1 MIDFRYHL
9 VSIVAVFLALA
20 IGIVL
25 GSTELQGPA
34 YNLLDKT
41 TSKLQNELG
50 QVSSQRDAAQQ
61 QATEGEMYAQAVE
74 PTVLR
79 GLLTKQRLLI
89 VTEPGAQS
97 SVVSGIS
104 SAALAAGASITGQI
118 NLATKF
124 FDTSGTTQDSLNQTT
139 LDVAQAAGIQLDSSA
154 TYQQQAAQVI
164 ASEILTT
171 AAASSAGKAP
181 AADQATNAATMLQAY
196 AASQF
201 LSTTGQPANPATLA
215 VVVTPQNPPSDGSA
229 DQLDQVLIPLVTE
242 LAAKGSATVV
252 VGSSAGSGAG
262 SPIAVLRS
270 NNVSSQVSTVDDADL
285 VAGQTVAMQA
295 LAVGL
300 AGGKAGSYGFTANGA
315 TAIAPSPA
323 PSPSASASASATPTS
338 STKKKVKQ
346 MRRAGSAAA
355 AGACAAGAARLAY
368 SVLNRRPPGG
378 PKAWSRT
385 NHRGEPVTLLEGPA
399 VAAGAIAGVL
409 AQAAL
414 APALRA
420 CGPAPRRGHD
430 RGRGGR
436 RGVRGL

>member
-1 MIDFRYHL
+1 VIDFRYHL
-9 VSIVAVFLALA
+9 VSIVSVFLALA

-61 QATEGEMYAQAVE
+61 QAAEGEMYAQSVE
-74 PTVLR
+74 PAVLH
-79 GLLTKQRLLI
+79 GLLTGQRLLI

-104 SAALAAGASITGQI
+104 SAALAAGASITGQL

-139 LDVAQAAGIQLDSSA
+139 LDVAQAAGLQLDSSA
-154 TYQQQAAQVI
+154 TYQQQAAEVI
-164 ASEILTT
+164 ASEIL
-171 AAASSAGKAP
+171 AKADASSTTGKPPAG
-181 AADQATNAATMLQAY
+181 QAIEASTVLQAY

-201 LSTTGQPANPATLA
+201 LSTTGQPANSATLV
-215 VVVTPQNPPSDGSA
+215 VVVTPQNPPADGSA
-229 DQLDQVLIPLVTE
+229 DQLDQVLVPLVTE
-242 LAAKGSATVV
+242 LAAKSSATVV

-285 VAGQTVAMQA
+285 VSGQTVAMQA

-315 TAIAPSPA
+315 SAIAPSPA
-323 PSPSASASASATPTS
+323 PSPSASASVTPTS
-338 STKKKVKQ
+338 SSSSSSSSSTTKKKVK
-346 MRRAGSAAA
+346 
-355 AGACAAGAARLAY
+355 
-368 SVLNRRPPGG
+368 
-378 PKAWSRT
+378 K
-385 NHRGEPVTLLEGPA
+385 
-399 VAAGAIAGVL
+399 
-409 AQAAL
+409 
-414 APALRA
+414 
-420 CGPAPRRGHD
+420 
-430 RGRGGR
+430 
-436 RGVRGL
+436 

>member
-1 MIDFRYHL
+1 VIDFRYHL

-41 TSKLQNELG
+41 TSKLQSELG
-50 QVSSQRDAAQQ
+50 QVSSQRDTAQQ

-79 GLLTKQRLLI
+79 GLLTGQRLLI

-104 SAALAAGASITGQI
+104 TAALAAGASITGQI

-124 FDTSGTTQDSLNQTT
+124 FDTSGTAQNSLNQTT
-139 LDVAQAAGIQLDSSA
+139 LEVAQAAGLQLDSSA

-164 ASEILTT
+164 ASEILV
-171 AAASSAGKAP
+171 KAP
-181 AADQATNAATMLQAY
+181 PSSSTGKPPADQATEASTMLQAY

-201 LSTTGQPANPATLA
+201 LSTTGQPASPATLV

-242 LAAKGSATVV
+242 LAAKSSATVV

-270 NNVSSQVSTVDDADL
+270 NNVSNQVSTVDDADL

-315 TAIAPSPA
+315 SAIAPSPA
-323 PSPSASASASATPTS
+323 PTPSGSASATPTS
-338 STKKKVKQ
+338 STKKKVK
-346 MRRAGSAAA
+346 
-355 AGACAAGAARLAY
+355 
-368 SVLNRRPPGG
+368 N
-378 PKAWSRT
+378 
-385 NHRGEPVTLLEGPA
+385 
-399 VAAGAIAGVL
+399 
-409 AQAAL
+409 
-414 APALRA
+414 
-420 CGPAPRRGHD
+420 
-430 RGRGGR
+430 
-436 RGVRGL
+436 

>member
-50 QVSSQRDAAQQ
+50 QVSSQRDTAQQ
-61 QATEGEMYAQAVE
+61 QATEGEIYAQAVE
-74 PTVLR
+74 PIVLR
-79 GLLTKQRLLI
+79 DLLTGQRLLI

-124 FDTSGTTQDSLNQTT
+124 FDTSGTAQGSLNQTT
-139 LDVAQAAGIQLDSSA
+139 LDVAQAAGLQLDSSA

-164 ASEILTT
+164 ASEILVR
-171 AAASSAGKAP
+171 APASSSTNKP
-181 AADQATNAATMLQAY
+181 PADQATEASTMLQAY

-201 LSTTGQPANPATLA
+201 LSTTGQPASPATLV
-215 VVVTPQNPPSDGSA
+215 VVVTPQNPPSDGST
-229 DQLDQVLIPLVTE
+229 DQLDQVLVPLVTE
-242 LAAKGSATVV
+242 FAAKSSATVV

-262 SPIAVLRS
+262 SPIGVLRS

-315 TAIAPSPA
+315 SAIAPSPA
-323 PSPSASASASATPTS
+323 PTPSGSVSATPTSS
-338 STKKKVKQ
+338 STKKKVK
-346 MRRAGSAAA
+346 
-355 AGACAAGAARLAY
+355 
-368 SVLNRRPPGG
+368 
-378 PKAWSRT
+378 K
-385 NHRGEPVTLLEGPA
+385 
-399 VAAGAIAGVL
+399 
-409 AQAAL
+409 
-414 APALRA
+414 
-420 CGPAPRRGHD
+420 
-430 RGRGGR
+430 
-436 RGVRGL
+436 

>member
-1 MIDFRYHL
+1 VIDFRYHL

-61 QATEGEMYAQAVE
+61 QASEGEMYAQAVE

-79 GLLTKQRLLI
+79 GLLAKQRLLI

-124 FDTSGTTQDSLNQTT
+124 FDTSGTTQDSLNVTT
-139 LDVAQAAGIQLDSSA
+139 TDVAQAAGLTLDSSA
-154 TYQQQAAQVI
+154 TYQQQAVQVI

-171 AAASSAGKAP
+171 AAASDGKP
-181 AADQATNAATMLQAY
+181 PVADQATNAATMLQAY
-196 AASQF
+196 AGSQF
-201 LSTTGQPANPATLA
+201 LSTTGQPASSATLV
-215 VVVTPQNPPSDGSA
+215 VVVTPQNPPSDGST

-242 LAAKGSATVV
+242 LAAKSSATVV

-270 NNVSSQVSTVDDADL
+270 NNVSGQVSTVDDADL

-323 PSPSASASASATPTS
+323 PSPSASATASGTPTS
-338 STKKKVKQ
+338 PTKKKVRK
-346 MRRAGSAAA
+346 
-355 AGACAAGAARLAY
+355 
-368 SVLNRRPPGG
+368 
-378 PKAWSRT
+378 
-385 NHRGEPVTLLEGPA
+385 
-399 VAAGAIAGVL
+399 
-409 AQAAL
+409 
-414 APALRA
+414 
-420 CGPAPRRGHD
+420 
-430 RGRGGR
+430 
-436 RGVRGL
+436 

>member
-1 MIDFRYHL
+1 VIDFRYHL

-41 TSKLQNELG
+41 TSKLQSELG
-50 QVSSQRDAAQQ
+50 QVSSQRDTAQQ

-74 PTVLR
+74 PTVLHD
-79 GLLTKQRLLI
+79 LLTGQRLLI

-124 FDTSGTTQDSLNQTT
+124 FDSSGTAQDSLNQTT
-139 LDVAQAAGIQLDSSA
+139 LDVAQAAGLQLDSSA

-164 ASEILTT
+164 ASEILDK
-171 AAASSAGKAP
+171 ASSTGKP
-181 AADQATNAATMLQAY
+181 PADQVTEASTMLQAY

-201 LSTTGQPANPATLA
+201 LSTTGQPASPATLV

-242 LAAKGSATVV
+242 LAAKSSATVV

-270 NNVSSQVSTVDDADL
+270 NNLSSQVSTVDNADL

-315 TAIAPSPA
+315 SAIAPSPA
-323 PSPSASASASATPTS
+323 PTPSGSVSATPTS
-338 STKKKVKQ
+338 STTKKKVRK
-346 MRRAGSAAA
+346 
-355 AGACAAGAARLAY
+355 
-368 SVLNRRPPGG
+368 
-378 PKAWSRT
+378 
-385 NHRGEPVTLLEGPA
+385 
-399 VAAGAIAGVL
+399 
-409 AQAAL
+409 
-414 APALRA
+414 
-420 CGPAPRRGHD
+420 
-430 RGRGGR
+430 
-436 RGVRGL
+436 

>member
-1 MIDFRYHL
+1 VIDFRYHL

-104 SAALAAGASITGQI
+104 TAALAAGASITGQI

-139 LDVAQAAGIQLDSSA
+139 LDVAQAAGVQLDSSA

-171 AAASSAGKAP
+171 AAASSDGKPP
-181 AADQATNAATMLQAY
+181 AADQATSAATMLQAY

-201 LSTTGQPANPATLA
+201 LSTTGQPADSATLA
-215 VVVTPQNPPSDGSA
+215 IVVTPQNPPSDGSA
-229 DQLDQVLIPLVTE
+229 DQVDQVLIPLVTE
-242 LAAKGSATVV
+242 LAAKSSATVV

-285 VAGQTVAMQA
+285 AAGQTVAMQA

-338 STKKKVKQ
+338 STKKKKVSK
-346 MRRAGSAAA
+346 
-355 AGACAAGAARLAY
+355 
-368 SVLNRRPPGG
+368 
-378 PKAWSRT
+378 
-385 NHRGEPVTLLEGPA
+385 
-399 VAAGAIAGVL
+399 
-409 AQAAL
+409 
-414 APALRA
+414 
-420 CGPAPRRGHD
+420 
-430 RGRGGR
+430 
-436 RGVRGL
+436 